1 MFRLCLM
8 TSVVFSRPERM
19 KTFNWRWYF
28 ELTSAL
34 EWSRLLKLLYLS
46 KKILYE
52 RQLKERKVDKI
63 VKVLKNLRNVVFK
76 QLQKEYL
83 KIVANHILQPVNCIR
98 TVEMNMSVR
107 NLFHENY
114 VAMSKEFKD
123 WTDIHWVSLKLDL
136 DLDQGD

>member
-28 ELTSAL
+28 ELTLAL

-83 KIVANHILQPVNCIR
+83 KIVVNHILQPVIGFELSRWTCLLEIYFMKIMLQCQR
-98 TVEMNMSVR
+98 S
-107 NLFHENY
+107 
-114 VAMSKEFKD
+114 SKTGPIFIE
-123 WTDIHWVSLKLDL
+123 
-136 DLDQGD
+136 